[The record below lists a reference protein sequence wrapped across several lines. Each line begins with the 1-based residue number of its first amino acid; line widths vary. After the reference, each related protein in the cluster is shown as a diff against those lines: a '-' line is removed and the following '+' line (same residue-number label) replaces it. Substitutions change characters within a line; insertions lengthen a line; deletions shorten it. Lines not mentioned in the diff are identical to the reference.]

1 MIVPAGM
8 PLAAMVEGY
17 GVEVRVVPTLAKLI
31 GPALV
36 NVDADTRQPN
46 ATTAN
51 KKKTKMF
58 FFKVVRFNV

>member
-1 MIVPAGM
+1 MIVPAGI
-8 PLAAMVEGY
+8 PLAAIVEGY
-17 GVEVRVVPTLAKLI
+17 GLDVRVAPTLAKLM

-36 NVDADTRQPN
+36 NVDAGTRQPN

-51 KKKTKMF
+51 RKKTKMF